1 MDTLHELR
9 LSIRLGSVMGNS
21 SQYAYASS
29 WEQEL
34 ASNAYGRY
42 GIVVTAR
49 CRSASLAES
58 TSLCLCELEVCF
70 CWILVCCAFWDWGL
84 MYRARSSGAQE
95 ALDTRVQPAGTQ
107 CPKYRLGFGG
117 IGACRIE
124 RKWQEET
131 RRARVTETRR
141 WNDASQTSST
151 SATCQGT
158 MRRWHDN

>member
-1 MDTLHELR
+1 MKLDAR
-9 LSIRLGSVMGNS
+9 
-21 SQYAYASS
+21 
-29 WEQEL
+29 
-34 ASNAYGRY
+34 GRRAWDWTY
-42 GIVVTAR
+42 KKKFISDVNRGGEAR
-49 CRSASLAES
+49 
-58 TSLCLCELEVCF
+58 
-70 CWILVCCAFWDWGL
+70 DWGL

-124 RKWQEET
+124 SKWQEET